1 LSRYLIAANWKM
13 NGSSA
18 LVREMA
24 LALSV
29 MKQASLDL
37 AIFPPFL
44 LLNEA
49 VKAFADV
56 ALVGAQHVSEYH
68 EGAFTGEIS
77 GSMLKA
83 AGVTFALVGHSER
96 RQLYGETDALAGQR
110 LVNLAKQN
118 IDPILCVGETLT
130 QREESQVEPVIL
142 KQLSALDALSEGYE
156 SEIQLTIA
164 YEPVWAIGTGQ
175 QASPDQ
181 ANEVHEFIRRRI
193 RKSYPRLEPGLR
205 VLYGGSV
212 KADNVRPFLQQPA
225 VDGVL
230 VGGASLSV
238 EGFVALCTEAL
249 LVD

>member
-1 LSRYLIAANWKM
+1 
-13 NGSSA
+13 
-18 LVREMA
+18 
-24 LALSV
+24 
-29 MKQASLDL
+29 
-37 AIFPPFL
+37 
-44 LLNEA
+44 
-49 VKAFADV
+49 
-56 ALVGAQHVSEYH
+56 
-68 EGAFTGEIS
+68 
-77 GSMLKA
+77 
-83 AGVTFALVGHSER
+83 
-96 RQLYGETDALAGQR
+96 LYGETDALAGQR

-142 KQLSALDALSEGYE
+142 KQLSALDALSDGYE
-156 SEIQLTIA
+156 SETQLTIA

-181 ANEVHEFIRRRI
+181 ANEVHEVIRRRI